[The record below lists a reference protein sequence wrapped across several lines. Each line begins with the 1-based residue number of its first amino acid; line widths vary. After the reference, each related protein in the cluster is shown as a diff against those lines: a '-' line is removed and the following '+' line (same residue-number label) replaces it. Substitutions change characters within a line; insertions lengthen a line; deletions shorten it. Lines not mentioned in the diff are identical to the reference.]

1 MQIQV
6 AANLKEGDHTIHKQK
21 IFEAHPKGL
30 NDEQNVLLAF
40 FSSLEILEET
50 LWKSLDNCR
59 NSFRNNFGSIAISLE
74 ADIKKSKPFF
84 LGLLKVSENQSI

>member
-30 NDEQNVLLAF
+30 NNEQNVLLAF

-74 ADIKKSKPFF
+74 ADIKKIKTILSR
-84 LGLLKVSENQSI
+84 SA